1 MRRKTFDALLTSAGL
16 VLAIVLVAAGG
27 LLLWAHNFVDNQ
39 VHSQL
44 AAQKIFFPKAGSES
58 LEDPAVKPY
67 LSQYAGQQL
76 VTGAQAEAYAN
87 HFIAVH
93 IQEMAGGK
101 TYSQLSQESQA
112 NPTDTKLAGQV
123 QTVFRGETLRGLLLN
138 AYAFGKMGQIALIAA
153 ITAFAAAGLLLV
165 MSALGYA
172 HLRRVPVEAE
182 VMPKLTGAVP
192 HTA

>member
-1 MRRKTFDALLTSAGL
+1 MRRKTFDALLTSAGF
-16 VLAIVLVAAGG
+16 VLAIVLIAAGG

-44 AAQKIFFPKAGSES
+44 AAQQIYFPKAGSES
-58 LEDPAVKPY
+58 LNDPAVKPY

-93 IQEMAGGK
+93 INEMAGGK
-101 TYSQLSQESQA
+101 TYSQLSAESLA
-112 NPTDTKLAGQV
+112 NPNDAKLAGQV

-138 AYAFGKMGQIALIAA
+138 AYAFGTMGQIALIAA
-153 ITAFAAAGLLLV
+153 ICSFAAAGILLILSV
-165 MSALGYA
+165 LGYA
-172 HLRRVPVEAE
+172 HLRRAPADAE

>member
-1 MRRKTFDALLTSAGL
+1 MRRKTFDALLTSAGF

-44 AAQKIFFPKAGSES
+44 AAQQIFFPKAGSES
-58 LEDPAVKPY
+58 LNDPAVKPY

-93 IQEMAGGK
+93 INEMTGGK
-101 TYSQLSQESQA
+101 TYAQLSQESLA
-112 NPTDTKLAGQV
+112 NPNDAKLAGQV

-138 AYAFGKMGQIALIAA
+138 AYAFGKMGQIALYAA
-153 ITAFAAAGLLLV
+153 ITAFAAAGILLILSV
-165 MSALGYA
+165 LGYA
-172 HLRRVPVEAE
+172 HLRRVPAEAE
-182 VMPKLTGAVP
+182 VMPKLTGATP